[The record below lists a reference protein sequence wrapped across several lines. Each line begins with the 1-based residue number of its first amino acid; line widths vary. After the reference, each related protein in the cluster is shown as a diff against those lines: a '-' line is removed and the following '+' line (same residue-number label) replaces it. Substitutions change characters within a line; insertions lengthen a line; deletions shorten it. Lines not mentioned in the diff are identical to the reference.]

1 MRDRVNKDYPR
12 RAGCPH
18 AGSNECC
25 TEDGKPGFEKMKHFM
40 EHCGKQQF
48 SEDELVMT
56 ESKPPGT
63 AMAMC
68 PMAKMCMGLTEKR
81 PSGLLLMLPG
91 VLLIVVGVLIV
102 IEPRILVWLMGFIRR
117 MSAQLRM

>member
-1 MRDRVNKDYPR
+1 MMREMMKQ
-12 RAGCPH
+12 
-18 AGSNECC
+18 CC

-56 ESKPPGT
+56 ESKPL
-63 AMAMC
+63 
-68 PMAKMCMGLTEKR
+68 GLTEKR

-102 IEPRILVWLMGFIRR
+102 IEPRILVWLMATASVLLGIMLLMMAGFIRR